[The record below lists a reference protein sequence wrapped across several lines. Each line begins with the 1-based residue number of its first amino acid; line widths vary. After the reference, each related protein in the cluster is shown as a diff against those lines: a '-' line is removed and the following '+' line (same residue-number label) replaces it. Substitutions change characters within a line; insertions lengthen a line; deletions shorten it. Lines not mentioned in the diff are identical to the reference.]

1 VDFADAVAIAARAF
15 GASRD
20 DSGGMLLAR
29 GINVA
34 EALGPHATPPA
45 MNAAVLLDV
54 PESTV
59 WTIDDLAAQGVDPL
73 VCQVLDVLT
82 RRNGETYMDYI
93 RRICDAA
100 GVAGDTA
107 RLVKVADL
115 TVSVDRADSDALR
128 ERYEQ
133 SLPLIRTVLVAAATA

>member
-1 VDFADAVAIAARAF
+1 VEFADAVVFAARVY

-20 DSGGMLLAR
+20 RSGGLFLAH

-34 EALGPHATPPA
+34 QALGRAATPSA
-45 MNAAVLLDV
+45 MSVAVLHDMLEDT
-54 PESTV
+54 EWTV
-59 WTIDDLAAQGVDPL
+59 DDLARSGVDPL
-73 VCQVLDVLT
+73 ECQVIDVLT
-82 RRNGETYMDYI
+82 RRSGETYVDYI
-93 RRICDAA
+93 RRICDAP

-107 RLVKVADL
+107 RQVKVADL

-133 SLPLIRTVLVAAATA
+133 SLPLVQGALATTAA

>member
-1 VDFADAVAIAARAF
+1 VEFADAVAIAARVY

-20 DSGGMLLAR
+20 RSGGLLLAH

-34 EALGPHATPPA
+34 QALGRAATSTA
-45 MNAAVLLDV
+45 MNAAVLHDV
-54 PESTV
+54 LEDTQ
-59 WTIDDLAAQGVDPL
+59 WTIEDLARWGVDPM
-73 VCQVLDVLT
+73 VCEVVDGLT
-82 RRNGETYMDYI
+82 RQSGETYTDYV
-93 RRICDAA
+93 RRICDAR

-115 TVSVDRADSDALR
+115 TVSADRADSDALR

-133 SLPLIRTVLVAAATA
+133 SLPLVRSALATAVS